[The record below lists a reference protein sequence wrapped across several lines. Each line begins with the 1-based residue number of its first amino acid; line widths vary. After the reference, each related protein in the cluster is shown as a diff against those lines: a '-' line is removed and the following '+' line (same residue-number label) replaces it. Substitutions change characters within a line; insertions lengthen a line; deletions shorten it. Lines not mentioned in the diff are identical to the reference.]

1 MQALSKSGDS
11 ILLKFNAINRLNK
24 SINSLLINEMLAYE
38 NAEIEKL
45 QNFFDPLIVVGNEL
59 NTDNKI
65 ESTIVKEVLKDEMPP
80 SDVNDS
86 DVPIAKRA
94 EEIEWEDIIQN
105 TFFLET
111 ELKKDERDF
120 ETVNNLVEEG
130 TDSNWF
136 KLLPALITNPF
147 LIT

>member
-65 ESTIVKEVLKDEMPP
+65 ESTIVKEVLKDEKPP
-80 SDVNDS
+80 SDLNDS

-94 EEIEWEDIIQN
+94 EEIE
-105 TFFLET
+105 
-111 ELKKDERDF
+111 
-120 ETVNNLVEEG
+120 
-130 TDSNWF
+130 
-136 KLLPALITNPF
+136 
-147 LIT
+147 